1 MKMKKITDERLILQ
15 NLKNIRILF
24 VVQNIGII
32 GILIYDLISGGF
44 DGMTNNPLWFV
55 FMISIVI
62 FAYLSMSI
70 SIENEENDSSPQRG
84 LKVSLVVLALA
95 SIVTF
100 SISVIDGLSIVN
112 GLIISGVIFICGFIP
127 LFYIYKLRK
136 NNKLVITKGEGKV
149 D

>member
-112 GLIISGVIFICGFIP
+112 GLIISVVIFICGFIP

>member
-84 LKVSLVVLALA
+84 LKDSLVVLALA